1 MGYGMCLGQLEHGEH
16 FPATH
21 HKSGFLLTGQKTWNM
36 TGKACLQGG
45 PIAKGLARGTTAAAL
60 WPECSHLAASGS
72 CGGRQFQS
80 PQFTCV
86 SSLTA
91 PARVEGYE
99 QQPELSRGKG
109 IVNRTENYGDHEG
122 SPQEIVHS
130 IRLGNSSR
138 NPLRYQFSRPTQVK
152 AHRIHLDNSLQDS
165 LR

>member
-1 MGYGMCLGQLEHGEH
+1 
-16 FPATH
+16 
-21 HKSGFLLTGQKTWNM
+21 M

-45 PIAKGLARGTTAAAL
+45 PTAKGLARGTTAAAL

-72 CGGRQFQS
+72 CGGRRFLS

-99 QQPELSRGKG
+99 QRSVLSLGEG

-130 IRLGNSSR
+130 IRLGKQVTESTQVSVLETHSGKSSQD
-138 NPLRYQFSRPTQVK
+138 PLR
-152 AHRIHLDNSLQDS
+152 
-165 LR
+165 